1 MHASATVAFA
11 AALTASMAVGIGPA
25 AALDVITP
33 AKPVKQGG
41 PPVPVAPSTTNAT
54 DKPPPPPRT
63 KLDPCADV
71 HTFRTT
77 QARAMCV
84 AERGFPDVPDGE

>member
-1 MHASATVAFA
+1 MHAIAT
-11 AALTASMAVGIGPA
+11 ALIVSIVLGIGPA

-33 AKPVKQGG
+33 VKPVKQSG
-41 PPVPVAPSTTNAT
+41 PPIPAPQSTTNAT
-54 DKPPPPPRT
+54 DKPPPRT

-71 HTFRTT
+71 HTYHTT

-84 AERGFPDVPDGE
+84 AERGFPNVPDGE

>member
-1 MHASATVAFA
+1 MRATAIVAFA
-11 AALTASMAVGIGPA
+11 TALVASMAIWTGPA

-33 AKPVKQGG
+33 VKPVKQGG
-41 PPVPVAPSTTNAT
+41 PPVPAPPSTTNAT
-54 DKPPPPPRT
+54 DKPPPPRT